1 MRLSCPTDV
10 PMTAVGRME
19 AMEKRM
25 DAMLQ
30 SVKTIRLPLEA
41 FYATISDEQKARLD
55 SPPRRGRFWRDLC

>member
-1 MRLSCPTDV
+1 
-10 PMTAVGRME
+10 
-19 AMEKRM
+19 MEKRM

-55 SPPRRGRFWRDLC
+55 SPPRRGRFWRDLW

>member
-1 MRLSCPTDV
+1 
-10 PMTAVGRME
+10 
-19 AMEKRM
+19 MEKRM

-55 SPPRRGRFWRDLC
+55 SPPRRGRFWREPLLSGPSRREKPIDTP

>member
-1 MRLSCPTDV
+1 
-10 PMTAVGRME
+10 
-19 AMEKRM
+19 MEKRM